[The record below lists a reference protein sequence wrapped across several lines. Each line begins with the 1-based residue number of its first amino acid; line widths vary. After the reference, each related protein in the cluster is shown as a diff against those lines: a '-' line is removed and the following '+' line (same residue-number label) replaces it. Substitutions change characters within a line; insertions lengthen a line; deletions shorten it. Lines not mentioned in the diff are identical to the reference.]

1 MRTTP
6 RHWTFDVPGIRIF
19 THPDGY
25 VAFYNPWFPAEN
37 IECLNPCDLR
47 AWA

>member
-1 MRTTP
+1 MSNARY
-6 RHWTFDVPGIRIF
+6 WTFDVPATRIF
-19 THPDGY
+19 CHPDGY
-25 VAFYNPWFPAEN
+25 LAFYNPVNAAEN